1 MYHVIFQNGSLTTLH
16 YHESDQ
22 ILIATNGKGVVGLI
36 HGTSLMKFEIDDNDI
51 IFFEKEGDTVCIP
64 ANTLH
69 FHGAIIGETFSHI
82 AIMKKFKTN
91 RESAGGAI
99 KKAENKWEYD
109 LISEEIGN
117 KDPESIKRVAKE
129 IAEKI
134 QTAISKKL

>member
-1 MYHVIFQNGSLTTLH
+1 MQKENIYTAKEKEVNESYFNGNVVIREILGEGNSAEQEMYHVTFHNGALTTLH

-69 FHGAIIGETFSHI
+69 FHGAIIVETF
-82 AIMKKFKTN
+82 
-91 RESAGGAI
+91 
-99 KKAENKWEYD
+99 
-109 LISEEIGN
+109 
-117 KDPESIKRVAKE
+117 
-129 IAEKI
+129 
-134 QTAISKKL
+134 